1 MKMITQMEYIHNSL
15 KELLDLLENLKKFI
29 NQHFK
34 NPPPII
40 RSDQI
45 QKDGKIPQ
53 KSQFSRRENEEEVLT
68 INVDH
73 KKIYHCFIIY
83 FIIKM
88 SVDKFGCFLNK
99 KEYSRDIIKGVEKF
113 QSILNDYDGYLNV
126 QRKRFKNSLP
136 QT

>member
-45 QKDGKIPQ
+45 QKDGKILQ
-53 KSQFSRRENEEEVLT
+53 KSQFSRRENEEVLT

-88 SVDKFGCFLNK
+88 SVDKFGCFLNE